1 MDEEF
6 NKTFASELGS
16 SELTAAADVVGRIAV
31 IHSPNKLLL
40 AGNFNRCS
48 AGTLDERL
56 VSVERIPMANVCTST
71 LEMLLQLNHK
81 SVVKL
86 LHTEQDSDFK
96 YSINVVKL
104 DP

>member
-6 NKTFASELGS
+6 NKTFSSELGS
-16 SELTAAADVVGRIAV
+16 SELTAAAVVGRIAV
-31 IHSPNKLLL
+31 IHSPNKLLPP
-40 AGNFNRCS
+40 GNFNRCF
-48 AGTLDERL
+48 AGTLNERL

-81 SVVKL
+81 SVAKL

-96 YSINVVKL
+96 YSLKCC
-104 DP
+104 

>member
-6 NKTFASELGS
+6 NKTFTSKLGS
-16 SELTAAADVVGRIAV
+16 SEHTSTAVVGRIAV

-48 AGTLDERL
+48 AGTLDDRL

-96 YSINVVKL
+96 YSLKCC
-104 DP
+104 